1 MPELEAM
8 GSFSMNSKL
17 KTYAIIG
24 GVAAAAI
31 IIGVVAITGAFDN
44 KMSVPTQITDQQT
57 TSNSEIVT
65 FKEEQP
71 VGPPAEMTDMQ
82 NSQLYRLNTSCE
94 MLYAMSAS
102 EYPNGEKLH
111 SLSITNVVSKYQADF
126 GPWLETFADDEKL
139 RAFIEQGFSPEF
151 LDIFTEK
158 IILEYSINPELKPLV
173 LMAVDPK
180 TQTIDMNKIF
190 EEDNCLEYYASKAPQ
205 TPQP

>member
-1 MPELEAM
+1 M
-8 GSFSMNSKL
+8 GNFSMNSKL
-17 KTYAIIG
+17 KTYVIIG
-24 GVAAAAI
+24 SAIAAAAI

-44 KMSVPTQITDQQT
+44 KMGAPTQITDQQT

-65 FKEEQP
+65 FKEEQS

-102 EYPNGEKLH
+102 EYPNGETLH
-111 SLSITNVVSKYQADF
+111 SLSITGVVSKYQEDF
-126 GPWLETFADDEKL
+126 GPWLETFADDQKL

-158 IILEYSINPELKPLV
+158 VILEYSINPELKSLV
-173 LMAVDPK
+173 LMTLDPK
-180 TQTIDMNKIF
+180 TQTVDVNKIF
-190 EEDNCLEYYASKAPQ
+190 EEDNCLEYYALRKGPQ
-205 TPQP
+205 NTQP

>member
-1 MPELEAM
+1 M
-8 GSFSMNSKL
+8 GNFSMNSKL

-24 GVAAAAI
+24 GAITAAAI

-44 KMSVPTQITDQQT
+44 KMGAPTQITDQQT

-82 NSQLYRLNTSCE
+82 NSQPFRLNTSCE
-94 MLYAMSAS
+94 MLYAMSSS

-111 SLSITNVVSKYQADF
+111 SLSITNVVSKYQKDF

-151 LDIFTEK
+151 LDIFAEK
-158 IILEYSINPELKPLV
+158 VILEYSINPELRSLA
-173 LMAVDPK
+173 LLALDPK
-180 TQTIDMNKIF
+180 TATVDVNKIF
-190 EEDNCLEYYASKAPQ
+190 EEDNCMEYYASKAPQ

>member
-1 MPELEAM
+1 M
-8 GSFSMNSKL
+8 GNFSMNSKL

-24 GVAAAAI
+24 GAVAAAAI
-31 IIGVVAITGAFDN
+31 IIGVVTITGTFDN
-44 KMSVPTQITDQQT
+44 KMGTSTQMTDSQT
-57 TSNSEIVT
+57 ASNSEIVT

-126 GPWLETFADDEKL
+126 GPWLETFADEQKL
-139 RAFIEQGFSPEF
+139 RTFIEQGFSPEF
-151 LDIFTEK
+151 LDIFADK
-158 IILEYSINPELKPLV
+158 IVLEYSINPELKPLV

-180 TQTIDMNKIF
+180 TQTVDVNKIF
-190 EEDNCLEYYASKAPQ
+190 EEDNCLEYYASRKGPQ
-205 TPQP
+205 TTQP

>member
-1 MPELEAM
+1 M
-8 GSFSMNSKL
+8 GSFSINSKL

-31 IIGVVAITGAFDN
+31 IIGVVAITGAFAN
-44 KMSVPTQITDQQT
+44 KMGAPTQITDQQT

-71 VGPPAEMTDMQ
+71 VGPPTEMTDMQ
-82 NSQLYRLNTSCE
+82 NSQPFRLNTSCE
-94 MLYAMSAS
+94 MLYAMSSS
-102 EYPNGEKLH
+102 EYPNGETLH

-126 GPWLETFADDEKL
+126 GPCLEIFAD
-139 RAFIEQGFSPEF
+139 
-151 LDIFTEK
+151 K

-180 TQTIDMNKIF
+180 TTTVDVNKIF
-190 EEDNCLEYYASKAPQ
+190 EEDNCMEYYA
-205 TPQP
+205 

>member
-1 MPELEAM
+1 M
-8 GSFSMNSKL
+8 GNFSMNSKL

-24 GVAAAAI
+24 GAIAAAAI
-31 IIGVVAITGAFDN
+31 IIGVVAITGVFDN
-44 KMSVPTQITDQQT
+44 KMNTSPQITDQQT

-65 FKEEQP
+65 FKEQP

-111 SLSITNVVSKYQADF
+111 SLSITSVVSKYQEDF
-126 GPWLETFADDEKL
+126 GPWLETFADDQKL

-151 LDIFTEK
+151 LDIFAEK
-158 IILEYSINPELKPLV
+158 VILEYSINPELKSLV
-173 LMAVDPK
+173 LMALDPK

-190 EEDNCLEYYASKAPQ
+190 EEDKCMEYYASRKG
-205 TPQP
+205 PQP

>member
-1 MPELEAM
+1 M
-8 GSFSMNSKL
+8 GNFSMNSKL

-24 GVAAAAI
+24 GAIAAAAI
-31 IIGVVAITGAFDN
+31 IIGVVAITGVFDN
-44 KMSVPTQITDQQT
+44 KMNTSPQITDQQT

-65 FKEEQP
+65 FKEQP

-94 MLYAMSAS
+94 MLYAMSSS

-126 GPWLETFADDEKL
+126 GPWLETFADEQKL

-180 TQTIDMNKIF
+180 TQTVDVNKIF
-190 EEDNCLEYYASKAPQ
+190 EEDSCLEYYALRKGPQ
-205 TPQP
+205 NTQP

>member
-1 MPELEAM
+1 M
-8 GSFSMNSKL
+8 GNFSMNSKL

-24 GVAAAAI
+24 GAIAAAAI
-31 IIGVVAITGAFDN
+31 IIVVAITGVFDN
-44 KMSVPTQITDQQT
+44 KMNTPAQITDQQT
-57 TSNSEIVT
+57 ASNSEIVT
-65 FKEEQP
+65 FKEQP

-94 MLYAMSAS
+94 MLYAMSSS

-151 LDIFTEK
+151 LNIFADK
-158 IILEYSINPELKPLV
+158 IVLEYSINPELKPLV

-180 TQTIDMNKIF
+180 TQTVDVNKIF
-190 EEDNCLEYYASKAPQ
+190 EEDNCLEYYASRKGPQ
-205 TPQP
+205 TTQP

>member
-1 MPELEAM
+1 M
-8 GSFSMNSKL
+8 GNFFMNSKL

-24 GVAAAAI
+24 GAVVAVAI
-31 IIGVVAITGAFDN
+31 IIGVVVITGAFDN
-44 KMSVPTQITDQQT
+44 KMGVPTQITDPQT
-57 TSNSEIVT
+57 TSNSETVT
-65 FKEEQP
+65 FKEQP

-111 SLSITNVVSKYQADF
+111 SLSITNVVSKYQGDF
-126 GPWLETFADDEKL
+126 GPWLETFADEQKL

-151 LDIFTEK
+151 LDIFAEK
-158 IILEYSINPELKPLV
+158 VILEYSINPELKSLV
-173 LMAVDPK
+173 LMALDPK

-190 EEDNCLEYYASKAPQ
+190 EEDKCMEYYVSRKGPQ
-205 TPQP
+205 NTQP